1 MDLSMDSYARMGLTI
16 ALIKMMVTVVM
27 EEMAGMGEMR
37 HLSLNLTFQKQAMYL
52 TMLMIKSVVTTLL
65 IRKTPT

>member
-1 MDLSMDSYARMGLTI
+1 MDLSMDSFARMGLTI
-16 ALIKMMVTVVM
+16 ALIKMTVTVVT
-27 EEMAGMGEMR
+27 EEMVGMVETR

-52 TMLMIKSVVTTLL
+52 TMLMIKSAVTTLL